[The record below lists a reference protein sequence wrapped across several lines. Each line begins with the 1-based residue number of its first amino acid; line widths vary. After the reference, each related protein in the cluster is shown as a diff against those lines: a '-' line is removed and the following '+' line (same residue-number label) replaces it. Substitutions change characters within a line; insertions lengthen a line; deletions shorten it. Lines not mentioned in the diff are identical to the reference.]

1 MITPESPSLLPVDNE
16 HLRRIASGFAHDF
29 NNLLAVIA
37 GYSELMLRRLR
48 PNDPLRSNAESIKKT
63 TEWGIA
69 LAQQILMT
77 SRDPG
82 PALIAVNQVVANV
95 AKVLQ
100 PAVGDQITLVTRL
113 DPGVGRVAVNHGQL
127 GQVIMN
133 LVVNARDAMP
143 QGGRLTIETLNAGS
157 DIVLVVSDTGVGMD
171 GVTQARLFEPYFTT
185 KEPGKGTGLGLST
198 VRDVVAR
205 AGGRIEVSSKV
216 GRGSTFTIRLPRAQN
231 ATGGAEQP
239 SGATPSGART
249 VLVVEDEPDVRDLI
263 RDILQF
269 EQYAVL
275 EASDREAALAIVKRH
290 EGPIDLLITDL
301 VLPGAGG
308 DDVAR
313 RVVAARPG
321 IKVIYVSGYP
331 EADVPP
337 PALSLGPLLP
347 KPFTIAALT
356 QTVREVLNGAA

>member
-48 PNDPLRSNAESIKKT
+48 PNDL
-63 TEWGIA
+63 
-69 LAQQILMT
+69 ILMT

-198 VRDVVAR
+198 VRDVVAQ

-239 SGATPSGART
+239 SSAAPSGART

-308 DDVAR
+308 DEVAQ

>member
-1 MITPESPSLLPVDNE
+1 
-16 HLRRIASGFAHDF
+16 
-29 NNLLAVIA
+29 
-37 GYSELMLRRLR
+37 
-48 PNDPLRSNAESIKKT
+48 
-63 TEWGIA
+63 
-69 LAQQILMT
+69 MT

-100 PAVGDQITLVTRL
+100 PAVGDHIKLVTRL

-198 VRDVVAR
+198 VRDVVAQ

-216 GRGSTFTIRLPRAQN
+216 GRGSTFTIRLPRAQD
-231 ATGGAEQP
+231 ATGGAERP
-239 SGATPSGART
+239 SSAGAAGGART

-263 RDILQF
+263 REILQF

-275 EASDREAALAIVKRH
+275 EASDREAALAIVGRH

-308 DDVAR
+308 DDVAQ

-321 IKVIYVSGYP
+321 IKVIYVSGYL

-347 KPFTIAALT
+347 KPFTIGALI
-356 QTVREVLNGAA
+356 QTVREVLNEAT

>member
-100 PAVGDQITLVTRL
+100 PAVGDHITLVTRL

-127 GQVIMN
+127 G
-133 LVVNARDAMP
+133 
-143 QGGRLTIETLNAGS
+143 
-157 DIVLVVSDTGVGMD
+157 
-171 GVTQARLFEPYFTT
+171 
-185 KEPGKGTGLGLST
+185 
-198 VRDVVAR
+198 
-205 AGGRIEVSSKV
+205 
-216 GRGSTFTIRLPRAQN
+216 
-231 ATGGAEQP
+231 
-239 SGATPSGART
+239 
-249 VLVVEDEPDVRDLI
+249 
-263 RDILQF
+263 
-269 EQYAVL
+269 
-275 EASDREAALAIVKRH
+275 
-290 EGPIDLLITDL
+290 
-301 VLPGAGG
+301 
-308 DDVAR
+308 
-313 RVVAARPG
+313 
-321 IKVIYVSGYP
+321 
-331 EADVPP
+331 
-337 PALSLGPLLP
+337 
-347 KPFTIAALT
+347 
-356 QTVREVLNGAA
+356 